1 MSEFEKAFLKAQQ
14 AMRAAKK
21 DSENPFFKSKYTDY
35 ATLVATVKAPL
46 NDNGLSFRH
55 TSRFENDRYMVG
67 TVLIHADTGARSEVF
82 EFPTKIGS
90 PQETGSSVSY
100 SKRYT
105 LAALLGVASDDD
117 DDGNAASGK
126 NAQLTKDKEIDSGA
140 SREKQLRTKAVF
152 PAAGGLSEKQQ
163 NLVFA
168 LSKKAGW
175 TMNEVAEYISV
186 KYGLTDWRSM
196 GREALDDLLN
206 AFKAGGAARG
216 HIDGFLLS
224 QGADIPPPNDE
235 DIPL

>member
-126 NAQLTKDKEIDSGA
+126 TSQPKTMPLYLGAPGQKIELAKEADKLGISGKHDLTA
-140 SREKQLRTKAVF
+140 
-152 PAAGGLSEKQQ
+152 LSEFLINRKTKMSE
-163 NLVFA
+163 LA
-168 LSKKAGW
+168 IAIS
-175 TMNEVAEYISV
+175 EYMEKNRSV
-186 KYGLTDWRSM
+186 EK
-196 GREALDDLLN
+196 
-206 AFKAGGAARG
+206 
-216 HIDGFLLS
+216 
-224 QGADIPPPNDE
+224 
-235 DIPL
+235 